1 MSKCVLF
8 ARVSTQGQDYEHQ
21 LRQLRP
27 VAIANGYSDSDI
39 ITVEGKESAIS
50 LEEEQRETLNEMKE
64 IIEQYPDVNH
74 VFVAAI
80 DRLARRVSI
89 VLNVA
94 DFLASRKVNLTFLA
108 PMQMT
113 LLNPDGTRN
122 QGTDMNL
129 MLLAYGAQQEM
140 SIKKARF
147 QSGKAQL
154 KAQKKVAS
162 GTVLYGYRKGK
173 DKRPQ
178 VHEEEASII
187 REVFSLLAGDGDWTA
202 TKVDRYMVEKGEWKT
217 ACEKYHSARVCTIV
231 HNPAYKGGE
240 SAGVL
245 YPRIV
250 SDEVWEKAGAR
261 LRGNRNKP
269 KVHHK
274 HRYYG
279 DCGLT
284 RYSDGRLMSPCAKDW
299 CYTTAYP
306 RASVSINIVD
316 LIVKLTMEHYLYLMR
331 QREGKEQLEQAR
343 NTIQSNLDTISNLNT
358 ELSEIDKRWS
368 NLSKAYI
375 LFGDTPDIQ
384 KQRERLTV
392 QKKSITARITELQE
406 TNSQLEAFTSRYGE
420 DDALKDAYRGAEFGT
435 ADFDTKKQLIKQVI
449 KHVTVHR
456 IHSKEYSI
464 TVELTDAASGL
475 VDDVIGLEWHYTS
488 HGAYQRLWCGDME
501 VSCKGAIAM
510 LKQQRDNAP
519 IPDLPE
525 PPEWAS

>member
-1 MSKCVLF
+1 MKCVLF

-27 VAIANGYSDSDI
+27 VAIANGYADSDI

-50 LEEEQRETLNEMKE
+50 LEEEQRQTLQEMKE
-64 IIEQYPDVNH
+64 IIEQHPEVDH

-94 DFLASRKVNLTFLA
+94 DYLASRKVNLTFLA

-178 VHEEEASII
+178 VHEEEAAII
-187 REVFSLLAGDGDWTA
+187 REVYSLLAGDGDWTA
-202 TKVDRYMVEKGEWKT
+202 TKVDRYMVENGRWT
-217 ACEKYHSARVCTIV
+217 AAPSKYYSARVTAIV
-231 HNPAYKGGE
+231 RNPAYKGGE

-261 LRGNRNKP
+261 LTKNQKSP

-274 HRYYG
+274 HRYYA

-284 RYSDGRLMSPCAKDW
+284 RYSDGRLMHPVSSYW
-299 CYTTAYP
+299 CYSTAYP
-306 RASVSINIVD
+306 QVAINIDTID
-316 LIVKLTMEHYLYLMR
+316 LIVKTTMERYLYLMR
-331 QREGKEQLEQAR
+331 KREGKEQLGQAR
-343 NTIQSNLDTISNLNT
+343 NTIQANIETIANLNN
-358 ELSEIDKRWS
+358 ELSEIDKKL
-368 NLSKAYI
+368 NNQAVALVLVGDSKA
-375 LFGDTPDIQ
+375 LRDTVA
-384 KQRERLTV
+384 KLKT
-392 QKKSITARITELQE
+392 KKSQLTSRVVELE
-406 TNSQLEAFTSRYGE
+406 EANRQLEAFTSRYGE

-449 KHVTVHR
+449 KHVTVH
-456 IHSKEYSI
+456 KNKQWDYDI
-464 TVELTDAASGL
+464 TVELTDAAQGL
-475 VDDVIGLEWHYTS
+475 SDSVIGLNWHYES
-488 HGAYQRLWCGDME
+488 KAGKKQLWCGDTE
-501 VSCKGAIAM
+501 ISCPGAIAQ
-510 LKQQRDNAP
+510 LRQQRDNAP
-519 IPDLPE
+519 IQDLPE